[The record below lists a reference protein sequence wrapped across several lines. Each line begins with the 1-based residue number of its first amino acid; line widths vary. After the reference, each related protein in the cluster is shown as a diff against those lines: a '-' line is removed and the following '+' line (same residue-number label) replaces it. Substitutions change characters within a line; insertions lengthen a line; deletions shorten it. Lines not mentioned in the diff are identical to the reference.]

1 VVVSE
6 AEAEAGWEKFL
17 KSAAKTS
24 TGFGSSLLF
33 RNDPPYYITWL
44 VGPAYS
50 PRLAREFCCKLAC
63 LYRKNVSFQ

>member
-6 AEAEAGWEKFL
+6 AEAEAGREKFL

-33 RNDPPYYITWL
+33 RNDPAYYITWL
-44 VGPAYS
+44 VGLAYS
-50 PRLAREFCCKLAC
+50 PRLAREFCCKLTC
-63 LYRKNVSFQ
+63 F